1 MRTLDATLIGCPYRE
16 STHRAHLTRCTPS
29 PPLPRDTQIQIHV
42 PIKRL
47 SHFYE
52 KYVLTPIYLLVVMAY
67 GSLFIQRGA
76 APARVSLSITCYLT
90 LTSIVNAVQV
100 GVRRRAWAWRG
111 AREVTVTTQLAY
123 PPTEGRSYRELPS
136 TVVLRHRPR
145 IPHTPG
151 SLLRR

>member
-1 MRTLDATLIGCPYRE
+1 M
-16 STHRAHLTRCTPS
+16 
-29 PPLPRDTQIQIHV
+29 

-111 AREVTVTTQLAY
+111 AREVTVTTQLY
-123 PPTEGRSYRELPS
+123 LPTYR
-136 TVVLRHRPR
+136 
-145 IPHTPG
+145 G
-151 SLLRR
+151 QQ